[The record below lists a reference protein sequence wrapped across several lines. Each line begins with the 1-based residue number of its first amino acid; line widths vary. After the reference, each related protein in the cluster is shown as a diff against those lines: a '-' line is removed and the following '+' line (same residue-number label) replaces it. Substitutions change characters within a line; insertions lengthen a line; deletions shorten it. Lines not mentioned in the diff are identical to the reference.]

1 MLDDWD
7 LKSTASSQS
16 LLEQPAKTQNTSRAP
31 RLSGHSQSPASLND
45 RGDAKVRRSTIS
57 FDEDVP
63 IRNHSSNDI
72 GGVSKQTTDRLAK
85 RKAQREK
92 DEKERKQ
99 KAAKLDDIP
108 TFLF

>member
-1 MLDDWD
+1 
-7 LKSTASSQS
+7 
-16 LLEQPAKTQNTSRAP
+16 
-31 RLSGHSQSPASLND
+31 
-45 RGDAKVRRSTIS
+45 VRRSTIS

-63 IRNHSSNDI
+63 IRNHSSNDS
-72 GGVSKQTTDRLAK
+72 GGVSKETTDRLAK

-92 DEKERKQ
+92 DEKERKR